1 MPDGYEISL
10 FLKKS
15 NTMTKFFSFLFISL
29 FSVQLCFATNEIPK
43 RQAIEGRWDLTV
55 DLGDRLAASWLEV
68 RLSGI
73 KTLVGYFVAD
83 GGSARPISE
92 VFFKDNKVSFHIP
105 GQWENTDKELIVE
118 GILKDGKLSGTMLT
132 PRGQRVTWV
141 GVPAPSLKRDKAPVW
156 GKPITLFNGK
166 NLDGWQPTGK
176 ENQWVVENG
185 ILKSPR
191 PGSNIKTNKTFNDFK
206 LHIEFRYPKESNSGV
221 YLRGRYE
228 VQVEDSKG
236 MEATNIHLGGLYGF
250 IDPLEMVAKNAG
262 EWQSFDI
269 TLVGRIVTVI
279 ANGKTIIRDQIIPG
293 ITGGAL
299 DSREAE
305 PGPIMMQGDH
315 GLIEYRNIVIT
326 PAK

>member
-1 MPDGYEISL
+1 
-10 FLKKS
+10 
-15 NTMTKFFSFLFISL
+15 MTKFFSFLFISL
-29 FSVQLCFATNEIPK
+29 FSVQFCFATNEIPK

-141 GVPAPSLKRDKAPVW
+141 GVPAPSLKRDKAPIW

>member
-1 MPDGYEISL
+1 
-10 FLKKS
+10 
-15 NTMTKFFSFLFISL
+15 MTKFFSFLFISL
-29 FSVQLCFATNEIPK
+29 FSVQFCFATNEIPK

-118 GILKDGKLSGTMLT
+118 GTLKDGKLSGTMLT

-141 GVPAPSLKRDKAPVW
+141 GVPAPSLKRDKAPIW